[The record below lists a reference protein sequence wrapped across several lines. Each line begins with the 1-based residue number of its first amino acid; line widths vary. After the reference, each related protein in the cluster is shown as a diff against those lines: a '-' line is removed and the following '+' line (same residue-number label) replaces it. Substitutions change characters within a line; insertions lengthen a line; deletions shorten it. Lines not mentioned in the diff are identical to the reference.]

1 MQYLSLTN
9 KQQNFF
15 ETIIDHVEEYER
27 WPSIQELMD
36 ALGLSSPNSVTQL
49 YKSLI
54 DKHYIT
60 KNGWGDY
67 DFHPIQKY
75 RIQDRHTDEEQGIP
89 IVGLITAGGLQEA
102 VQEDLGRVTLQS
114 LLPNYDNMKAVVVSG
129 ESMKQ
134 VGISNGDIVLLART
148 EIFDGEIG
156 AVRYR
161 GETSLKRIYRTPT
174 GMKLVPENEDY
185 EPIMFYPGEV
195 GEVQIIGK
203 YVGHINENGLHKV

>member
-1 MQYLSLTN
+1 MEYPSLTD
-9 KQQNFF
+9 KQQDFF
-15 ETIIDHVEEYER
+15 NTIVEHVEEYER
-27 WPSIQELMD
+27 WPSMQELMD
-36 ALGLSSPNSVTQL
+36 ALGLNSANSVTQH
-49 YKSLI
+49 YKALI
-54 DKHYIT
+54 DKHYIVKT
-60 KNGWGDY
+60 GWGDY

-102 VQEDLGRVTLQS
+102 VEEDLGRVTLQS
-114 LLPNYDNMKAVVVSG
+114 LLPNYENMKAVVVSG
-129 ESMKQ
+129 QSMKG

-174 GMKLVPENEDY
+174 GMKLVPENEEY
-185 EPIMFYPGEV
+185 EPIVLYPGDFE
-195 GEVQIIGK
+195 EVQIIGK
-203 YVGHINENGLHKV
+203 YVGHINEKGLHKA